1 MSTFLIFCFWTCLA
15 GAAYAYVGYPLT
27 IYAAACLFG
36 RRRATPAAADESLPT
51 ATLLIAA
58 YNEADVIGERVENAL
73 RPDYPAGKLEILI
86 ATDGCDDGTNEIV
99 SRYASR
105 GVRLLPF
112 TKRRGKSHVLN
123 DAVPQATGEVLI
135 LSDANTMMEP
145 DAARRLASWFSDQS
159 VGSVT
164 GQLKLVDA
172 ATGKNADGLY
182 WRYENFLKRCEG
194 ELDAVP
200 GANGAIYSVRREL
213 FRPIPPDTMVD
224 DLTIPLLAKLR
235 TNCRNLF
242 DSQAIA
248 HEETAPDVSAE
259 FKRRSRIGAGGF
271 QALSRLWPLLNPRY
285 GWTAFTFFAHKALRW
300 VTPFLLVGLFFS
312 NLLLAARPP
321 YTGLFVAQIAFYLA
335 AAIGRQVELRG
346 AAGRVLRLAELFAAM
361 NLALLIGFVRWARGP
376 QNGAWIRTPRT
387 A

>member
-1 MSTFLIFCFWTCLA
+1 MSTTLEICFWTCLA
-15 GAAYAYVGYPLT
+15 GAAYAYIGYPLT
-27 IYAAACLFG
+27 IYAAARLFG
-36 RRRATPAAADESLPT
+36 RRRSTPSLDDASLPT

-73 RPDYPAGKLEILI
+73 QLDYPAGKLEILI

-99 SRYASR
+99 ARYASR

-112 TKRRGKSHVLN
+112 TKRRGKSNVLN

-135 LSDANTMMEP
+135 LSDANTMMER
-145 DAARRLASWFSDQS
+145 DAARRLAAWFADPT

-194 ELDAVP
+194 KLEAVP
-200 GANGAIYSVRREL
+200 GANGAIYAVRREL
-213 FRPIPPDTMVD
+213 FRPIPSDTMVD

-248 HEETAPDVSAE
+248 HEETAPDVAAE

-271 QALSRLWPLLNPRY
+271 QALSRLWPLLNPRF

-300 VTPFLLVGLFFS
+300 VTPFLLVGL
-312 NLLLAARPP
+312 LAANIALVGKQP
-321 YTGLFVAQIAFYLA
+321 YTGLLFSQAAFYLA
-335 AAIGRQVELRG
+335 AAIGRQMELQG
-346 AAGRVLRLAELFAAM
+346 AVGRLLRLAELFAAM
-361 NLALLIGFVRWARGP
+361 NLALLVGFVRWARGP
-376 QNGAWIRTPRT
+376 QNGAWVRTPRT